1 MDFKRQIDEDIKLI
15 QKEYIINEPKLNS
28 DDFAFN
34 YWILTKLYN
43 VDEETVDEN
52 ITEYSDDGLDCFVFF
67 EDLKQLFIIQNKFY
81 GQTTKLDFKYVQ
93 NEFLNKP
100 ISTLINSNY
109 KRSQVLQDI
118 FNKYRNNSDF
128 RIILNL
134 YVSNDLVDQNILNI
148 INKFQGPSEVNC
160 LFEANIYY
168 LQDIQNIYYNDRK
181 KDKKNFKCDLFTI
194 NKGTVL
200 NINPK
205 SYNLPGMID
214 AKYVFTPVS
223 QLYNM
228 VNLANEKGYQLFEEN
243 IREYLGNKGVN
254 SKIIST
260 LKDNSD
266 RNNFFY
272 YNNGVTI
279 ICKEIKNNDKKTSR
293 FQQSFEIYNPQIVNG
308 CQTVNTI
315 HSVLSRVPE
324 DELEESFTNTFVMV
338 KLLVLDSEHESDK
351 DLYRNIVRYNNSQNK
366 IDEKNFEANKELYKS
381 LQKDF
386 EKFGFLL
393 LIKQSDKFQFK
404 ENKNFN
410 QFRPRVQEYMNKF
423 NLEFSI
429 IDHIMIPLEKLLQVL
444 LAFNTGGYDAFTKK
458 SRVLKFEDTVN
469 LSLANYI
476 KDGHLTTS
484 DLINLYLFYLK
495 CENEKKES
503 EDLRTPIPY
512 YVLGFYGR
520 QFNQDNSDYIKS
532 YRYGFE
538 SKNNID
544 AVFLYYKN
552 LSRIYKDKMK
562 SEIGLE
568 YNKMI
573 KTQINTDI
581 LSKAIIEVDGL
592 LKFNFANEYRIIC
605 ELRDLNKSRV

>member
-1 MDFKRQIDEDIKLI
+1 MDFKRQIDEDISII
-15 QKEYIINEPKLNS
+15 QREYSGNEPKLNS

-34 YWILTKLYN
+34 YWVLTKLYN
-43 VDEETVDEN
+43 IDEETVDEN

-67 EDLKQLFIIQNKFY
+67 EDLKQLYIIQNKFY
-81 GQTTKLDFKYVQ
+81 GETTKLDFKYVQ

-100 ISTLINSNY
+100 ISTLINNNY
-109 KRSQVLQDI
+109 KRSQILQDI
-118 FNKYRNNSDF
+118 FNKYRNDSDF
-128 RIILNL
+128 QIILNL
-134 YVSNDLVDQNILNI
+134 YVTNNLVDQNILNI
-148 INKFQGPSEVNC
+148 INKFQGPSEVSC
-160 LFEANIYY
+160 LFNANIYY
-168 LQDIQNIYYNDRK
+168 LNDIQSIYYNDRK
-181 KDKKNFKCDLFTI
+181 QDKKNFKCDLFTI

-205 SYNLPGMID
+205 SYDLPGMID
-214 AKYVFTPVS
+214 AKYVFTPVYE
-223 QLYNM
+223 LYNM
-228 VNLANEKGYQLFEEN
+228 VNLANNKGYLLFEEN

-254 SKIIST
+254 AKIIST
-260 LKDNSD
+260 LKDPKD

-272 YNNGVTI
+272 YNNGITI
-279 ICKEIKNNDKKTSR
+279 ICKGIRNNDKKTLR
-293 FQQSFEIYNPQIVNG
+293 FQQSFEISNPQIVNG

-324 DELEESFTNTFVMV
+324 GDLEESFKNTFVMV
-338 KLLVLDSEHESDK
+338 KLLVLDSEHEVDQ

-393 LIKQSDKFQFK
+393 LIKQSDKFQYK

-410 QFRPRVQEYMNKF
+410 QFRPKVLEYGNKF
-423 NLEFSI
+423 GLEFSNI
-429 IDHIMIPLEKLLQVL
+429 EDIMIPLEKLLQVL

-458 SRVLKFEDTVN
+458 SRVLKFEDSVN

-476 KDGHLTTS
+476 KNGHLTTS

-495 CENEKKES
+495 CEKEKKES

-512 YVLGFYGR
+512 YVIGFYGR
-520 QFNQDNSDYIKS
+520 QFSQDSSDYIKS

-552 LSRIYKDKMK
+552 LSRIYKDKMN
-562 SEIGLE
+562 SELGLE

-573 KTQINTDI
+573 KTQINADI
-581 LSKAIIEVDGL
+581 LNKSIIEVDGL
-592 LKFNFANEYRIIC
+592 LKYNFSSEHKIINE
-605 ELRDLNKSRV
+605 LKSLNGFSI